1 MDLQQIIQIGAAA
14 FKSGTGSQTAQQLPT
29 QNIMAALTQLLGDG
43 KGGVDIAGLV
53 QMASQ
58 SGLLEMAQS
67 WLGDGKNAGLSMDGV
82 IRMLGQAKITQFANQ
97 LGIDQ
102 QAAVGGLQ
110 EAIPTMVDKASSGG
124 SLLDSLGGA
133 EGMLG
138 MASKLFGR

>member
-1 MDLQQIIQIGAAA
+1 MGAAA
-14 FKSGTGSQTAQQLPT
+14 FKGGTDSQTAQQLPT
-29 QNIMAALTQLLGDG
+29 QNIIAALTQLLGDG
-43 KGGVDIAGLV
+43 KGGIDIAALV
-53 QMASQ
+53 RMASQ

-82 IRMLGQAKITQFANQ
+82 IKMLGQAKISQFASQ

-110 EAIPTMVDKASSGG
+110 EAIPTIVDKASSGG
-124 SLLDSLGGA
+124 SLLDSMGGA
-133 EGMLG
+133 QGMLG